1 METVTSISSVPT
13 TKSVLSRGGLS
24 QTEGAKPAE
33 GTTSKDAQQESP
45 ALNLGTL
52 AKELNDA
59 VKMFNTNISFSVDKD
74 TGKTVIKVIDAD
86 TDEVLRQIP
95 PEDALRIAAHMKE
108 LMGILYDDKR

>member
-1 METVTSISSVPT
+1 METVPSISSVST
-13 TKSVLSRGGLS
+13 TEKVLSRGGLS
-24 QTEGAKPAE
+24 QTGGAKPVE
-33 GTTSKDAQQESP
+33 GMAPKDAQQESS

-59 VKMFNTNISFSVDKD
+59 VKLFNTNISFSVDKD

-95 PEDALRIAAHMKE
+95 PEDALRIAAHIKE